1 MRTRRWPTHVTVR
14 GRKIR
19 AKVCLENNNVVKVR
33 PPLQK
38 KLTELQGAIPGSEG
52 MDMHT
57 LFQSIEQF
65 ILQLE
70 AKVTILRSL
79 SNLYGV

>member
-52 MDMHT
+52 TPGH
-57 LFQSIEQF
+57 
-65 ILQLE
+65 
-70 AKVTILRSL
+70 
-79 SNLYGV
+79 